1 MYTAA
6 LIESILVPIVSLLVF
21 FMAVLQYRLPFSQV
35 ALVVALTAVF
45 AAIATRLVMPSPNKL
60 VTQRQV
66 MQNLSSLIGVGI
78 VDLVVN
84 LIATVAM
91 IYIAT
96 YRFGGVEI
104 ISLLVI
110 SWLSSFV
117 SNILLKVL

>member
-1 MYTAA
+1 MYTAV
-6 LIESILVPIVSLLVF
+6 LLESILVPIISLLVF

-45 AAIATRLVMPSPNKL
+45 AAIAARLVMPNPNKL
-60 VTQRQV
+60 VSQRQV
-66 MQNLSSLIGVGI
+66 MQNLGSLIGIGI
-78 VDLVVN
+78 FDIIIN
-84 LIATVAM
+84 LIATIAM

-96 YRFGGVEI
+96 YRFGGMEI

>member
-6 LIESILVPIVSLLVF
+6 LLESIIVPIISLLVF

-45 AAIATRLVMPSPNKL
+45 AAIAARLVMPNPNKL

-66 MQNLSSLIGVGI
+66 MQNLGSLIGIGMFEI
-78 VDLVVN
+78 VIN
-84 LIATVAM
+84 LIATIAM

-110 SWLSSFV
+110 SWLSTFV

>member
-1 MYTAA
+1 MYTAV
-6 LIESILVPIVSLLVF
+6 LLESILVPIISLLVF

-45 AAIATRLVMPSPNKL
+45 AAIAARLVMPNPNKL
-60 VTQRQV
+60 VSQRQV
-66 MQNLSSLIGVGI
+66 MQNLGSPIGIGI
-78 VDLVVN
+78 FDIIIN
-84 LIATVAM
+84 LIATIAM

-96 YRFGGVEI
+96 YRFGGMEI